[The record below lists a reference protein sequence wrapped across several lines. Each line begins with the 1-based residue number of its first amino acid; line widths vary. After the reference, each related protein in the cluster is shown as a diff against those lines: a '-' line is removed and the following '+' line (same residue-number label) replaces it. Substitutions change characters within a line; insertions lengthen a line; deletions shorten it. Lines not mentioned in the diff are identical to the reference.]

1 MLTFPLPILGAA
13 LVAAPGQ
20 GPPPPSGPGPDAQV
34 SAPAPQVDPGPGPA
48 PVPGR
53 PRPPRIELQA
63 GIDLL
68 GGGSN
73 WRGDGVGYA
82 GVTVALRFFRAIAL
96 YGQARLGYGG
106 VDQRLLTPL
115 SVGLQGGYPIVT
127 GGRSRAW
134 PYARLG
140 FVHQHEE
147 PLPAVAENIGGAILG
162 IGAGIRHRAGL
173 QAGLGCDIVLLS
185 GKRGELVL
193 GPEVGLF
200 YLGYSSGPDL
210 YGFAGL
216 QVGGNV
222 TLF

>member
-1 MLTFPLPILGAA
+1 
-13 LVAAPGQ
+13 V
-20 GPPPPSGPGPDAQV
+20 
-34 SAPAPQVDPGPGPA
+34 
-48 PVPGR
+48 R

-68 GGGSN
+68 GGGTS

-106 VDQRLLTPL
+106 VDGRLLTPL
-115 SVGLQGGYPIVT
+115 SIGLQGGYPIVT
-127 GGRSRAW
+127 SGKSRAW

-147 PLPAVAENIGGAILG
+147 PLPAVVENLGGAILG

-173 QAGLGCDIVLLS
+173 QAALGCDVVLLS